1 MFKKKPLCGFVSCTK
16 TLILPVLYIFMTYNR
31 QMKKNI
37 SIVTWL
43 GYGNYGTSL
52 QSFSLHQK
60 LKDLGYN
67 VNILSEYSY
76 TGNLSFSMRLSNLL
90 RQIKFN
96 TRWYY
101 LQSPKLRKL
110 HKFQKEKYN
119 RKFILT
125 GRQFENLLNRTD
137 VFVTGSDQIWNT
149 EHQYSPFMFLDFA
162 RNVKRVAYASSIGTN
177 NIPEK
182 YKEKVKNHLEK
193 FSHIGVREN
202 TAVGI
207 LSALLKRNDICQVAD
222 PTFLLTAD
230 DWDRVSQEA
239 SFEKKMPSDYI
250 LCYFI
255 GNRPEYAE
263 YLNNIRHKYGIDN
276 VLLIPSK
283 ETPNIRLDNVV
294 TYDYAGPREFVRLI
308 KDSSL
313 VCTDSFH
320 AIALS
325 MNLSK
330 DFVVFKRFA
339 DSDSSSQNSRIY
351 DLLNEFGLSSRM
363 YTNDVYERLDDIRY
377 KEIQKAIDEKRKESL
392 KFLINAIEH

>member
-1 MFKKKPLCGFVSCTK
+1 MQLGSVSCAK
-16 TLILPVLYIFMTYNR
+16 TLILPILYIFMTYNR

-76 TGNLSFSMRLSNLL
+76 TGSSSFSARLSNLL

-101 LQSPKLRKL
+101 LKSPKLRKL

-119 RKFILT
+119 RKFVFT
-125 GRQFENLLNRTD
+125 DKQFENLLSRTD
-137 VFVTGSDQIWNT
+137 VFATGSDQIWNT

-162 RNVKRVAYASSIGTN
+162 RNVKRIAYASSIGTN
-177 NIPEK
+177 SIPEK

-230 DWDRVSQEA
+230 DWDKVSQEA
-239 SFEKKMPSDYI
+239 SFEKKMPNDYI

-263 YLNNIRHKYGIDN
+263 YLNDVRHKYGIDN

-283 ETPNIRLDNVV
+283 ETPNIHLDNVV

-363 YTNDVYERLDDIRY
+363 YTKDANERLDDIKY
-377 KEIQKAIDEKRKESL
+377 QEIQKAIDEKRKESL